1 MWLRFKI
8 SCPCQCSYSVGENIT
23 ANRIAC
29 PNCGLVHPHSD
40 KLIAI
45 LKTANEINDSGSE
58 DEAGIEVI
66 PLNL

>member
-1 MWLRFKI
+1 
-8 SCPCQCSYSVGENIT
+8 VGENIT
-23 ANRIAC
+23 SNRIAC